1 MPVVSMARPS
11 PPIFTCV
18 AVSGTC
24 LIITRIFMLVLS
36 SSLNVEDFSWA
47 ARLLRA
53 SAHPNC
59 FALGRRTVEDFSW
72 AVGLLRA
79 SAHPNCLALG
89 RRTVED
95 FSWAVGLLRASG
107 CLGCLNVEDVSM
119 AAGLLRA
126 SAHPNCLA
134 LGWGFVRRALGGG
147 VA

>member
-36 SSLNVEDFSWA
+36 SSF
-47 ARLLRA
+47 
-53 SAHPNC
+53 
-59 FALGRRTVEDFSW
+59 TVEDFRL

-95 FSWAVGLLRASG
+95 FRLAAGLLRASG

-126 SAHPNCLA
+126 SA
-134 LGWGFVRRALGGG
+134 
-147 VA
+147 

>member
-24 LIITRIFMLVLS
+24 LIITTIFMLVLS

-72 AVGLLRA
+72 AA
-79 SAHPNCLALG
+79 
-89 RRTVED
+89 
-95 FSWAVGLLRASG
+95 GLLRASG

-119 AAGLLRA
+119 AAGVLRA
-126 SAHPNCLA
+126 SAPPDRLA
-134 LGWGFVRRALGGG
+134 LGLWVVPAAAEG
-147 VA
+147 VLRTV